1 MRRNGKVIGLG
12 SSLRAKAPGVT
23 RLACDDDEA
32 HLSIGR
38 YFESS
43 LEDKMFV
50 LIFNPDP
57 A

>member
-1 MRRNGKVIGLG
+1 VRRNGKVIGLG